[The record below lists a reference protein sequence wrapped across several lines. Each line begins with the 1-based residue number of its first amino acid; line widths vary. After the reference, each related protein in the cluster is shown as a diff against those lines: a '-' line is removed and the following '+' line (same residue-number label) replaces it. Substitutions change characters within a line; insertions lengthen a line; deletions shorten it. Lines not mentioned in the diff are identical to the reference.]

1 MRICLAD
8 KKDAVHIARIHL
20 REINQGFLSQL
31 GLKFL
36 SKLYEAMILSK
47 NSFVVIA
54 KENNQIIGFI
64 SGSVNARKFYKYFF
78 KKYFFQIFFIL
89 LLKITNFKKIF
100 ETLKYSQEN
109 QDLPQAELLSIAV
122 VKKYQGRGV
131 AQKLF
136 EKFFKEMQKLKVKKF
151 KVVVSE
157 NLTSAIGFYAKM
169 GFKYHS
175 SVSIHQNKL
184 SKIYIY
190 G

>member
-20 REINQGFLSQL
+20 REINQGFLSSL
-31 GLKFL
+31 GEKFL
-36 SKLYEAMILSK
+36 IKLYEAMILSK

-54 KENNQIIGFI
+54 KKNNQIIGFI
-64 SGSVNARKFYKYFF
+64 SGSVNARKFYKYFL
-78 KKYFFQIFFIL
+78 KKYFFQVLFVL

-100 ETLKYSQEN
+100 ETLKYSREN
-109 QDLPQAELLSIAV
+109 QNLPQAELLSAA
-122 VKKYQGRGV
+122 VKKEYQGKGV
-131 AQKLF
+131 AQKIF
-136 EKFFKEMQKLKVKKF
+136 RMFVQEMQKQGIKKF
-151 KVVVSE
+151 KVVVGE
-157 NLTSAIGFYAKM
+157 NLPRAVRFYEKV
-169 GFKYHS
+169 GFKYHA